1 MIDTPGPAASDFEV
15 LAPALLD
22 LPPRR
27 WIRSPALLSIVVGV
41 TLTLALVFAA
51 TPYRGSGA
59 RWAATGCPA
68 GWWICARPIP
78 MCARC

>member
-1 MIDTPGPAASDFEV
+1 MIDPSRPAPRELED

-41 TLTLALVFAA
+41 ILTLALVFAA
-51 TPYRGSGA
+51 TPYRSSAVGA
-59 RWAATGCPA
+59 FLLERG
-68 GWWICARPIP
+68 
-78 MCARC
+78 